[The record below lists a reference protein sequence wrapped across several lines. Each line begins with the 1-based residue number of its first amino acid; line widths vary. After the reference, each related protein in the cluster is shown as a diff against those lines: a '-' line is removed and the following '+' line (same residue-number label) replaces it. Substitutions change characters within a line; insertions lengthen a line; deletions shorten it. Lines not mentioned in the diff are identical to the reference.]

1 MGSQDQTTTTPGPS
15 QPSSATPANPAP
27 TFPITPPVLS
37 SSGSLDD
44 NYVVFNREDTLAIL
58 TNRTEG
64 VTLDKTLNFSE
75 STLFIYA
82 EKVTLAS
89 SKIAIPGKNLGIF
102 CNQLVIDKSCNGHA
116 CIDVSGED
124 GNVGVSKAVGK
135 TAAAGSTNTAPVATT
150 IEPPTPTVDAAAPA
164 GIAAT
169 AAASSSASNGQTG
182 GDAGAIWL
190 YVEAPDPDLNTT
202 LTLKAFGG
210 DGGKGGNGSTAGNG
224 GDGGTCG
231 NLRCYIGS
239 EPLRYGLYLTT
250 TTDQYKKPWVLWIDD
265 VNTNLSATLT
275 TTLLADGVDGT
286 VLTAWATMVSSM
298 SQLHLSAT
306 NLQTQLADLV
316 RIDNPL
322 SVTPIP
328 GPATMKSAKALLVA
342 LRKLRDSSGGP
353 GNPDGSEA
361 TAMNHLAAQCKNFVG
376 GVQNEENLQTA
387 LAAVTTMVTNLT
399 VAYSAPSPLR
409 DQLSTLM
416 DCLQIAA
423 DTQKDSFIE
432 TVCQLA
438 GGKGGAGGSGL
449 TAAESSGA
457 RGTDQPDNHAEAFFV
472 SLVGTRADCNIDQA
486 FACPEQC
493 QMILEAADALYF
505 TNDRNKFPEAM
516 KLYNK
521 LTERLGFLDVMLR
534 GDGAPIGCALTTALE
549 WLSSYYN
556 LTTEPISQLNR
567 IYKTAER
574 RLSSMIL
581 NQDIWGHSATW
592 VPRLSLAYYQARVP
606 TMIATFEALEK
617 VFSKYAKA
625 DQKQQLAQDQVDTA
639 QTSNTAM
646 EDAANSQIQDIT
658 NTGGELDVALAAI
671 LVFTPQMQ
679 IAQQQLSTA
688 LETFTDDIQNKFDV
702 TPDLVLNALSTLC
715 MAPDELTTGVQGVN
729 VAYQSWTTIANNKNN
744 RVNKSYIVQQ
754 LGQCQ
759 GTISSLVN
767 TFQIL
772 DPGDLTADQPDYAKI
787 FATNDTITKLI
798 KNFSAQIPTA
808 TSAAV
813 TADLKNFINLVTQRN
828 DAVVNYNAL
837 VQTVLQLEN
846 IVAGCAG
853 ESATLGTEA
862 LNFDPALPTIYFW
875 LKRLMCQNQLQI
887 MEELNCQARAL
898 AFWGPMDID
907 TVSFSTPGPMNGSIN
922 LLNYQSQLSSKF
934 ESCFDTF
941 QSGGWSSWPESKN
954 FLEQGI
960 IVQLDS
966 DTLSDIK
973 DPTKNYTAMFPITPA
988 SSPSFSDM
996 VNVRLTQVRVWLLGA
1011 TVGLNTPNN
1020 TNNSNNTNNT
1030 SSPSQTAA
1038 PNTSQVTTS
1047 SSPAATTPNTTS
1059 TTGSTPTPL
1068 PATGQTSI
1076 TNSSHPL
1083 RIEILQSGG
1092 EVIWSPDGK
1101 PHAFSHTPVSLQFS
1115 YETTIFNQKGKC
1127 SGDPKLVY
1135 DIQDIQ
1141 YDYAGRPNL
1150 PGVNEKPPIG
1160 PFCDW
1165 TVQVREDANP
1175 GLDLSSVT
1183 AGYIEF
1189 CGRNMALNE
1198 GSTLDLHTEHLWGE
1212 RIKAT

>member
-1 MGSQDQTTTTPGPS
+1 MRSQDQTTTTPGPS

-37 SSGSLDD
+37 SSDSRDD
-44 NYVVFNREDTLAIL
+44 NYVVFNGG
-58 TNRTEG
+58 N
-64 VTLDKTLNFSE
+64 
-75 STLFIYA
+75 TLFIYA

-89 SKIAIPGKNLGIF
+89 SKVVIPGKNLGIF

-169 AAASSSASNGQTG
+169 IATSSSASNGQAG

-224 GDGGTCG
+224 GDNSTC
-231 NLRCYIGS
+231 
-239 EPLRYGLYLTT
+239 
-250 TTDQYKKPWVLWIDD
+250 
-265 VNTNLSATLT
+265 
-275 TTLLADGVDGT
+275 
-286 VLTAWATMVSSM
+286 
-298 SQLHLSAT
+298 
-306 NLQTQLADLV
+306 
-316 RIDNPL
+316 
-322 SVTPIP
+322 
-328 GPATMKSAKALLVA
+328 
-342 LRKLRDSSGGP
+342 
-353 GNPDGSEA
+353 
-361 TAMNHLAAQCKNFVG
+361 
-376 GVQNEENLQTA
+376 
-387 LAAVTTMVTNLT
+387 
-399 VAYSAPSPLR
+399 
-409 DQLSTLM
+409 
-416 DCLQIAA
+416 
-423 DTQKDSFIE
+423 
-432 TVCQLA
+432 VCQLA

-449 TAAESSGA
+449 TVAESSGK

-505 TNDRNKFPEAM
+505 TNNRSKFPEAM

-521 LTERLGFLDVMLR
+521 LTERLGFLDVMLG
-534 GDGAPIGCALTTALE
+534 GDGAPIECALTTALE

-606 TMIATFEALEK
+606 TMITTFGALEK

-646 EDAANSQIQDIT
+646 KDAAKSQIQDIT
-658 NTGGELDVALAAI
+658 NTGGELDVAVAAI

-679 IAQQQLSTA
+679 IAQKQLSTA

-715 MAPDELTTGVQGVN
+715 MAPDQLTIGVQGVN

-767 TFQIL
+767 TFQTL
-772 DPGDLTADQPDYAKI
+772 DPGDLTAGQPDYAKI
-787 FATNDTITKLI
+787 FATSDTITKLV
-798 KNFSAQIPTA
+798 KDFGAQVPA
-808 TSAAV
+808 AASAAV
-813 TADLKNFINLVTQRN
+813 TADLNNFVNLVTQRN

-846 IVAGCAG
+846 IVASCAG
-853 ESATLGTEA
+853 ESATLGTET

-1011 TVGLNTPNN
+1011 TVGSNTPDTTNN
-1020 TNNSNNTNNT
+1020 TINSSNTNNTNNT

-1059 TTGSTPTPL
+1059 TTGSMPTPL

-1076 TNSSHPL
+1076 TNTSHPL
-1083 RIEILQSGG
+1083 RIEILQSGA

-1115 YETTIFNQKGKC
+1115 YETTIFNQNVKC

-1135 DIQDIQ
+1135 DIQNIQ
-1141 YDYAGRPNL
+1141 YDYAGGPSL

-1160 PFCDW
+1160 SFCDW

>member
-1 MGSQDQTTTTPGPS
+1 
-15 QPSSATPANPAP
+15 
-27 TFPITPPVLS
+27 
-37 SSGSLDD
+37 
-44 NYVVFNREDTLAIL
+44 
-58 TNRTEG
+58 
-64 VTLDKTLNFSE
+64 
-75 STLFIYA
+75 
-82 EKVTLAS
+82 
-89 SKIAIPGKNLGIF
+89 
-102 CNQLVIDKSCNGHA
+102 
-116 CIDVSGED
+116 
-124 GNVGVSKAVGK
+124 
-135 TAAAGSTNTAPVATT
+135 
-150 IEPPTPTVDAAAPA
+150 
-164 GIAAT
+164 
-169 AAASSSASNGQTG
+169 
-182 GDAGAIWL
+182 
-190 YVEAPDPDLNTT
+190 
-202 LTLKAFGG
+202 
-210 DGGKGGNGSTAGNG
+210 
-224 GDGGTCG
+224 
-231 NLRCYIGS
+231 
-239 EPLRYGLYLTT
+239 
-250 TTDQYKKPWVLWIDD
+250 
-265 VNTNLSATLT
+265 
-275 TTLLADGVDGT
+275 
-286 VLTAWATMVSSM
+286 M

-316 RIDNPL
+316 QIDNPNR
-322 SVTPIP
+322 VTPVP

-353 GNPDGSEA
+353 GNLKGSEA

-376 GVQNEENLQTA
+376 GVQNEENLHTA
-387 LAAVTTMVTNLT
+387 LAAVTTTVTNLT
-399 VAYSAPSPLR
+399 VAYSTPSPLR

-449 TAAESSGA
+449 TAAESSGT
-457 RGTDQPDNHAEAFFV
+457 RGTDQPGNHAEAFFV
-472 SLVGTRADCNIDQA
+472 PLVGTRTDCNIDQA

-505 TNDRNKFPEAM
+505 TKDRN
-516 KLYNK
+516 
-521 LTERLGFLDVMLR
+521 VMLG
-534 GDGAPIGCALTTALE
+534 GDSAPIGCALTTALE
-549 WLSSYYN
+549 CLSSYYN
-556 LTTEPISQLNR
+556 LTTEAISQLNR

-574 RLSSMIL
+574 RLSSMSL
-581 NQDIWGHSATW
+581 NHDIWGHSATW

-606 TMIATFEALEK
+606 TMIKTFGAFQK
-617 VFSKYAKA
+617 VFSKYDKA

-639 QTSNTAM
+639 QMSNTAM
-646 EDAANSQIQDIT
+646 EDAANSQIQDMT
-658 NTGGELDVALAAI
+658 NTGGELDVALASI
-671 LVFTPQMQ
+671 LVFMPRMQ

-688 LETFTDDIQNKFDV
+688 LEAFTVDIQNKFDV

-715 MAPDELTTGVQGVN
+715 MVPDELTTGVQGVN
-729 VAYQSWTTIANNKNN
+729 VAYQFWTTIANSKNK
-744 RVNKSYIVQQ
+744 RVKKSYI
-754 LGQCQ
+754 
-759 GTISSLVN
+759 
-767 TFQIL
+767 IL
-772 DPGDLTADQPDYAKI
+772 DPGDLTAGQPDYAKI
-787 FATNDTITKLI
+787 FATSDTITKLV
-798 KNFSAQIPTA
+798 NDFGAQVPA
-808 TSAAV
+808 AALAAV
-813 TADLKNFINLVTQRN
+813 TADLNNFSNLVTQRN
-828 DAVVNYNAL
+828 DAVVNYNTL

-862 LNFDPALPTIYFW
+862 LNFDPALTTIYFW
-875 LKRLMCQNQLQI
+875 LKQLMCQNQLQI

-941 QSGGWSSWPESKN
+941 H
-954 FLEQGI
+954 
-960 IVQLDS
+960 
-966 DTLSDIK
+966 DIK

-1011 TVGLNTPNN
+1011 TVNNTNNTNN
-1020 TNNSNNTNNT
+1020 TNNSNNT

-1038 PNTSQVTTS
+1038 SNTSQVTTS

-1059 TTGSTPTPL
+1059 TTSSTPTPL

-1076 TNSSHPL
+1076 TNTSHPL
-1083 RIEILQSGG
+1083 RIEILQSGA

-1101 PHAFSHTPVSLQFS
+1101 PHAFSHTPVSLPFS
-1115 YETTIFNQKGKC
+1115 YETTIFNHKGKC

-1141 YDYAGRPNL
+1141 YDYAGGPNL

-1198 GSTLDLHTEHLWGE
+1198 GSTLDLH
-1212 RIKAT
+1212 